1 MSTPITPI
9 TPARPFTLATMT
21 AIAILGCAPQ
31 DGSGGTSGSSGTS
44 GSTGTSG
51 TTEGACTSASVSDA
65 GAGATLFGRACL
77 DTALAFAQAA
87 QRCGGNCEAER
98 TAVIR
103 ELAGGD
109 CNSVSIRNEA
119 ELRTR
124 CFPSL
129 TRISCEALKNQRF
142 DPSCAGQIIK

>member
-1 MSTPITPI
+1 MSTPILS
-9 TPARPFTLATMT
+9 ARPLTLA
-21 AIAILGCAPQ
+21 AIAAVAILGCVTQ
-31 DGSGGTSGSSGTS
+31 DGSPGTGGTG
-44 GSTGTSG
+44 G
-51 TTEGACTSASVSDA
+51 TTEGACTSASASDA
-65 GAGATLFGRACL
+65 GATVSGKACL

-87 QRCGGNCEAER
+87 QRCGGNCEVER

-103 ELAGGD
+103 ELADGD
-109 CNSVSIRNEA
+109 CNAVSIRNEA

-129 TRISCEALKNQRF
+129 TQISCDALKNQRF